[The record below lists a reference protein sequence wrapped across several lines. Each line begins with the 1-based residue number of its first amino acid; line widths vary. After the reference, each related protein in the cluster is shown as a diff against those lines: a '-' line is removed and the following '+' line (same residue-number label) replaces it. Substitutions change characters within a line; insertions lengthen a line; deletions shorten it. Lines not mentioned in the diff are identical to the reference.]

1 MALRFAASRL
11 LPAAR
16 LPAYRPSRALSA
28 ATPPKQTYTERQD
41 KLGRPMSPHVTTYAF
56 PIVAFSSVTV
66 RITGMLLSVG
76 VGGVSVASLAGVDIS
91 ALAAAYSCF
100 PLKFAVAFPLTY
112 HYIGA
117 VRHTLWDRKPESMLN
132 NKDAEMSSYI
142 LVGSSTAVS
151 TALALMPF

>member
-76 VGGVSVASLAGVDIS
+76 VGGVSARRRRGEFDFRVAVGRQGRLGAAAAATWIDRGGGAAAAGRGGAGRPGAAALRVRAWRAMGASL
-91 ALAAAYSCF
+91 
-100 PLKFAVAFPLTY
+100 
-112 HYIGA
+112 GA
-117 VRHTLWDRKPESMLN
+117 TPRPRP
-132 NKDAEMSSYI
+132 
-142 LVGSSTAVS
+142 G
-151 TALALMPF
+151 

>member
-1 MALRFAASRL
+1 MGPRR
-11 LPAAR
+11 LPAAAR
-16 LPAYRPSRALSA
+16 VIWDTAPKIRDRSNTAAASA
-28 ATPPKQTYTERQD
+28 SPLTRRQ
-41 KLGRPMSPHVTTYAF
+41 SPQ
-56 PIVAFSSVTV
+56 
-66 RITGMLLSVG
+66 
-76 VGGVSVASLAGVDIS
+76 VASLAGVDIS